1 MYKNPIYQFDLNTDT
16 GIDSVPVDALVHIK
30 DSDGSG
36 TPRQVLK
43 IDNTGLT
50 SSSTITDFLGDSSL
64 WKELSGT
71 PNAIVSDTSLV
82 TNSSQIKNI
91 VQISQ
96 TDYDNL
102 GSTSSDTMYVII

>member
-50 SSSTITDFLGDSSL
+50 SSSTITDFLGNSSL
-64 WKELSGT
+64 YEEVLD
-71 PNAIVSDTSLV
+71 NAIVSDTSLV